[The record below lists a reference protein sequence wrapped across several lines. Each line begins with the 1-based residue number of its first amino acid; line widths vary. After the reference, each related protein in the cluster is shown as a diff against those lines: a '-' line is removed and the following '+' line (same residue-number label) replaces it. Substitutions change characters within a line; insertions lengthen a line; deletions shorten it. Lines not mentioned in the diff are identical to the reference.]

1 MCLFRKYNLQGSRG
15 PETRSLLVA
24 NEQFPDKRNAA
35 NGGLYG
41 QTLNIQKAFVLI
53 ADSYILID
61 VEVI

>member
-1 MCLFRKYNLQGSRG
+1 LQGSRG